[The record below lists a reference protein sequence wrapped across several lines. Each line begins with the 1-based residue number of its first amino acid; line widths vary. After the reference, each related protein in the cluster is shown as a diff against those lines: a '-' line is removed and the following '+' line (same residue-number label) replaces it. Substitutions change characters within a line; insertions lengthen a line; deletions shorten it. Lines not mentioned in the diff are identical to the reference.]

1 MHSRPGRQQRGVS
14 PLRPLSPCR
23 ARAPLAPH
31 LPGCRA
37 SRWPWLCSGG
47 SAAQPA
53 ARLSLETPP
62 GAGQGQEQP
71 GPPLK
76 SGCGHGR
83 PPLCGRKRGRGDGG
97 GGGWVPPLLSFCPS
111 GCGKPRGGEAV
122 SALLWTLSGAHPGEE
137 HPSAPGGS
145 LLGGEELFP
154 PLTLSLYPLP
164 LIIPSP
170 LSQLGL
176 AQVPGSGGHR
186 CPPRSSQPRPG
197 CPLGDPVP
205 PHVPPPQPGGTAAPR
220 SQPLGTRRCRPR
232 RSPPWQRGSEQRC
245 ARDWAEFA
253 AVPWEMLRS
262 RAGFRWREEPGC
274 PRPVCLSHLEG
285 LIQVYSC
292 TKLAESPPGCL
303 LSFLP
308 LPFCRSP
315 RLHSSKAWGL
325 SLESPLFPPPN
336 KHDLNLC
343 KATAEPE
350 ASRGESA
357 HLWEGR
363 AAGTAPAGR
372 GEPSSFPI
380 LEGTKPPAKPQG
392 KETSCS
398 FSASRSREM
407 QRALTMLEAE

>member
-1 MHSRPGRQQRGVS
+1 M
-14 PLRPLSPCR
+14 
-23 ARAPLAPH
+23 
-31 LPGCRA
+31 
-37 SRWPWLCSGG
+37 
-47 SAAQPA
+47 SA
-53 ARLSLETPP
+53 
-62 GAGQGQEQP
+62 
-71 GPPLK
+71 
-76 SGCGHGR
+76 
-83 PPLCGRKRGRGDGG
+83 
-97 GGGWVPPLLSFCPS
+97 F
-111 GCGKPRGGEAV
+111 
-122 SALLWTLSGAHPGEE
+122 LWTLSGAHPGEE
-137 HPSAPGGS
+137 HPSAPGGP
-145 LLGGEELFP
+145 LLGGEGLFS

-186 CPPRSSQPRPG
+186 SPPTPPAAPSPAPGARSGTRTLLMS
-197 CPLGDPVP
+197 PLR
-205 PHVPPPQPGGTAAPR
+205 PGGTAAPR

-262 RAGFRWREEPGC
+262 REGFRWREEPGC
-274 PRPVCLSHLEG
+274 PRPVRPSHLEG

-343 KATAEPE
+343 KATAEPG

-357 HLWEGR
+357 HPWEGR

-380 LEGTKPPAKPQG
+380 LQGTKPPAKPPRQRDQLLLFCLQVERNAKSTYHVRG
-392 KETSCS
+392 RMKR
-398 FSASRSREM
+398 RSWEQVSVKAPARFKW
-407 QRALTMLEAE
+407 L

>member
-23 ARAPLAPH
+23 DRAPLAPH
-31 LPGCRA
+31 LPGGRA

-97 GGGWVPPLLSFCPS
+97 GGGWVPPLLSSCPS

-145 LLGGEELFP
+145 LLGGEELFS
-154 PLTLSLYPLP
+154 PLTLSLYPFP

-205 PHVPPPQPGGTAAPR
+205 PHVPPPSPVAPQRPALSRWAPGGAAPAAAPR
-220 SQPLGTRRCRPR
+220 G
-232 RSPPWQRGSEQRC
+232 RGAPSRG
-245 ARDWAEFA
+245 
-253 AVPWEMLRS
+253 VP
-262 RAGFRWREEPGC
+262 G
-274 PRPVCLSHLEG
+274 
-285 LIQVYSC
+285 I
-292 TKLAESPPGCL
+292 
-303 LSFLP
+303 
-308 LPFCRSP
+308 
-315 RLHSSKAWGL
+315 GL
-325 SLESPLFPPPN
+325 SLLRCLG
-336 KHDLNLC
+336 KC
-343 KATAEPE
+343 YGPE
-350 ASRGESA
+350 RVSDGERSQVVLGRFVCPTSRA
-357 HLWEGR
+357 
-363 AAGTAPAGR
+363 
-372 GEPSSFPI
+372 
-380 LEGTKPPAKPQG
+380 
-392 KETSCS
+392 
-398 FSASRSREM
+398 
-407 QRALTMLEAE
+407 